1 MALKFVFLSYLLK
14 TKFMRPLYTKKEFNL
29 AKNTDILPCECY
41 HCKTKFYSTK
51 TKICL
56 AIEKIH
62 KSHVVKYCSK
72 DCKNKS
78 QLTKEKVNCKQCNI
92 EFYKI
97 PAEIKR
103 RPNHFCSKSCAAKY
117 NNTHKTHGHTRSKL
131 EVWLENELTLL
142 YPNLHVD
149 FNKRDTIN
157 SELDIYIPSLK
168 LAFELNGIYHYEPI
182 HGSKTLAR
190 MKNNDQRKFQA
201 CAEQKISLCIID
213 TSEQTYFKESTSKKF
228 LNIINEII
236 SSKQTNNL
244 IY

>member
-1 MALKFVFLSYLLK
+1 MK
-14 TKFMRPLYTKKEFNL
+14 PLYTQKEFKL
-29 AKNTDILPCECY
+29 AKTTDKLPCECY
-41 HCKTKFYSTK
+41 HCKAKFYSTK
-51 TKICL
+51 AKICL
-56 AIEKIH
+56 AIEKTN

-72 DCKNKS
+72 ECKNNS

-117 NNTHKTHGHTRSKL
+117 NNTHKAHGHTRSKL
-131 EVWLENELTLL
+131 EIWLEKELTFL
-142 YPNLHVD
+142 YPNLHID

-182 HGSKTLAR
+182 HGPKTLAR
-190 MKNNDQRKFQA
+190 MKNNDHRKFQA
-201 CAEQKISLCIID
+201 CTEHGISLCIID
-213 TSEQTYFKESTSKKF
+213 TSKQIYFKESTSQEF
-228 LNIINEII
+228 LKIITDII
-236 SSKQTNNL
+236 DKN
-244 IY
+244 